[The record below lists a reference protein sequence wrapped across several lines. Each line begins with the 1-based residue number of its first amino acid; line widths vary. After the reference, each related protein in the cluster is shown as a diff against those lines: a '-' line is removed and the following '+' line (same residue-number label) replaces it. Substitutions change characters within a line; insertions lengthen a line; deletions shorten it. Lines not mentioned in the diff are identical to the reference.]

1 MIQLVRGF
9 KDILPGEIELWQYI
23 EDVMR
28 GIFEDF
34 GFSQIRTPILER
46 TELFARGIGA
56 TTDIVE
62 KEMYTFADLKNES
75 LTMRP
80 EATASVVRAYIEHK
94 MYAKNPVQKLYSMGP
109 MFRRE
114 RPQKGR
120 YRQFYQIN
128 AEVFGLHSPKVDAE
142 LILILMTL
150 MDKLAFSDST
160 LNINSLGCEKCR
172 PAFKEKLQTYLN
184 ERIETL
190 CPDCR
195 RRSAINPLRVFDCK
209 VSSCQESL
217 EGAPTIVELLCEEC
231 QNHFS
236 AVLDFLDR
244 FQIPYQ
250 LNPRLVR
257 GLDYYTR
264 TAFEVLAARLGAQN
278 AVAGGGR
285 YDGLVKALGGPAQ
298 PGVGFAV
305 GLDRLA
311 SLLSDRAPGLIK
323 RPSVF
328 IAALGSRAQDRAFVW
343 LQTLR
348 LEGIR
353 IEMDVEDRSLKSQMR
368 QADKSGASYVLVV
381 GERELEE
388 GTAVWRDMT
397 TKEQKTV
404 PLEEVITFVKNSVA
418 GYASE

>member
-9 KDILPGEIELWQYI
+9 KDILPDETELWQYI
-23 EDVMR
+23 EENVR
-28 GIFEDF
+28 ALFENF
-34 GFSQIRTPILER
+34 GFAQIRTPILER

-62 KEMYTFADLKNES
+62 KEMYTFSDLKNES

-94 MYAKNPVQKLYSMGP
+94 MYAGNPVQKLYTMGP

-150 MDKLAFSDST
+150 MDQLSLTDVM
-160 LNINSLGCEKCR
+160 LHINSLGCEQCR
-172 PAFKEKLQTYLN
+172 PVFKERLQAFLG
-184 ERIETL
+184 ERSETL

-195 RRSAINPLRVFDCK
+195 RRSAVNPLRVFDCK
-209 VSSCQESL
+209 VTGCRESL
-217 EGAPTIVELLCEEC
+217 KGAPALTDLLCNEC
-231 QNHFS
+231 RDHFNE
-236 AVLDFLDR
+236 VQDLLNR
-244 FQIPYQ
+244 FQIVYEV
-250 LNPRLVR
+250 NPRLVR

-264 TAFEVLAARLGAQN
+264 TAFEVLATQLGAQN

-285 YDGLVKALGGPAQ
+285 YDGLVKALGGPDQ
-298 PGVGFAV
+298 PGIGFAI

-311 SLLSDRAPGLIK
+311 SLLADRSPEFVK
-323 RPSVF
+323 HPDVF
-328 IAALGSRAQDRAFVW
+328 IAALGDRAQDKAFVW
-343 LQTLR
+343 LQALR
-348 LEGIR
+348 FKGVR
-353 IEMDVEDRSLKSQMR
+353 IEMDFENRSLKSQMR
-368 QADKSGASYVLVV
+368 QADKYGASYVLIV
-381 GERELEE
+381 GDRELDD
-388 GTAVWRDMT
+388 GAAVWRDMR

-404 PLEEVITFVKNSVA
+404 PLEEIVTFVKDSVVA
-418 GYASE
+418 FASE

>member
-9 KDILPGEIELWQYI
+9 KDVLPGEIELWQDI
-23 EDVMR
+23 EDIMR
-28 GIFEDF
+28 NIFEEF
-34 GFSQIRTPILER
+34 GFTQIRTPILER

-62 KEMYTFADLKNES
+62 KEMYTFSDLKNES
-75 LTMRP
+75 LSMRP

-94 MYAKNPVQKLYSMGP
+94 MYAQNPVQKLYSMGP

-128 AEVFGLHSPKVDAE
+128 AEVFGLYSPKIDAE

-150 MDKLAFSDST
+150 MDRLSLT
-160 LNINSLGCEKCR
+160 EVVLHINSLGCERCR
-172 PAFKEKLQTYLN
+172 PAFKERLQIFLA

-195 RRSAINPLRVFDCK
+195 RRYEVNPLRVFDCK
-209 VSSCQESL
+209 AQGCRESL
-217 EGAPTIVELLCEEC
+217 EGAPTILDHLCEEC
-231 QNHFS
+231 RNHFNE
-236 AVLDFLDR
+236 VRDFLNR
-244 FQIPYQ
+244 FQISYKV
-250 LNPRLVR
+250 NPRLVR

-264 TAFEVLAARLGAQN
+264 TAFEVLAAHLGAQN

-311 SLLSDRAPGLIK
+311 SLLSDRAPGLVK
-323 RPSVF
+323 QPNVF
-328 IAALGSRAQDRAFVW
+328 IAALGDRAQDRAFVW
-343 LQTLR
+343 LQALR
-348 LEGIR
+348 FEGIR
-353 IEMDVEDRSLKSQMR
+353 TEMDVEDRSLKSQMR
-368 QADKSGASYVLVV
+368 QADKSGASYVLIV

-388 GTAVWRDMT
+388 GAAVWRDMN
-397 TKEQKTV
+397 TKEQETV
-404 PLEEVITFVKNSVA
+404 PLEEVVEFVKKSVM
-418 GYASE
+418 GIASA